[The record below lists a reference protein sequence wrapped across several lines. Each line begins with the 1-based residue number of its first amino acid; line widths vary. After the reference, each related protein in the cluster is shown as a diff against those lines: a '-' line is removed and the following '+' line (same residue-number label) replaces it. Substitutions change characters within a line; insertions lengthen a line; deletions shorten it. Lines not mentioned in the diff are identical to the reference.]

1 MCWVSGLLSFSQKL
15 SVFSQ
20 IIIVKLWEALGS
32 PKTLWEVLRAKAT
45 YVQPFSPFHPFTFQR
60 AAFLPFYFFTLLP
73 LFFSSCDNPTPPAL
87 SRADSLKYSDPA
99 KALRIVNGMGKD
111 RGHEDHGA
119 LIALCKA
126 TATALS
132 GAMPQNDSLA
142 QVAVQYYSVHGDSL
156 RKAEACYAAALTYR
170 GFDDQRRALD
180 FFQQAGTAM
189 QGVKNGGLLGFML
202 YRDWGLLMK
211 AEPPYTDATAK
222 LSRAYG
228 YASAMGDKER
238 MAEAA
243 NLMGYEQMFAG
254 DMKGAY
260 GRFKAAAS
268 MALKAGAR
276 RQVAESYKNMAVA
289 CNYMGLYAEALGHI
303 DKAMAC
309 GGHPDPKVLYSI
321 KGSILAGLGRLDEA
335 RRFTAMSRKDG
346 RYYDLATYYMLMYQ
360 IEKKEG
366 NLSAA
371 LDMHE
376 RYALYL
382 DSTYEQ
388 MRSQKIS
395 GMQRLYDYST
405 LRAERNA
412 LKLESSR
419 LGYMALAAVALTLLV
434 AVVAV
439 LVYLRAKARA
449 REAMA
454 LKDNLMSRSIARMKE
469 RNYELMKE
477 RQKFRDREAE
487 LSSSLMGKD
496 EEIGRL
502 RQRQQELKM
511 RIFETDKVVAKIERT
526 RSMNESKKI
535 MSSQRIM
542 LSEGEKAQL
551 VQAADLCFDGFVE
564 RLKADFPT
572 LSDDDLCLCC
582 LMRMGVSNQDICIL
596 LGIGDYT
603 LRKRKY
609 RMKKVKMN
617 GEEFM

>member
-15 SVFSQ
+15 SDNNY
-20 IIIVKLWEALGS
+20 EALRS
-32 PKTLWEVLRAKAT
+32 PKTLWEALRPKAIRAAL
-45 YVQPFSPFHPFTFQR
+45 FTFSL
-60 AAFLPFYFFTLLP
+60 FHLFTFTLT
-73 LFFSSCDNPTPPAL
+73 SCHRPMPQAL
-87 SRADSLKYSDPA
+87 LTADSLKYSDPA
-99 KALRIVNGMGKD
+99 KALRIVDGMGKEGD
-111 RGHEDHGA
+111 MEAQGA
-119 LIALCKA
+119 LFALCKA
-126 TATALS
+126 TATVLS
-132 GAMPQNDSLA
+132 GAMPQNDSLV
-142 QVAVQYYSVHGDSL
+142 QEAVQYYSVYGDSL

-170 GFDDQRRALD
+170 SFDDQRRALS
-180 FFQQAGTAM
+180 FFQQAGSAM
-189 QGVKNGGLLGFML
+189 QGVKDGGLLGFML

-211 AEPPYTDATAK
+211 AEPPYTEAMGK
-222 LSRAYG
+222 LRRAYG
-228 YASAMGDKER
+228 YAKAMGDATR
-238 MAEAA
+238 MAEAT
-243 NLMGYEQMFAG
+243 NLIGYEQMFAG

-260 GRFKAAAS
+260 SRFRAAAS

-289 CNYMGLYAEALGHI
+289 CNLMGLYAKALHYV
-303 DKAMAC
+303 DKATAC
-309 GGHPDPKVLYSI
+309 RGYPDPKVLYSI

-335 RRFTAMSRKDG
+335 RRFTEMSRKSG

-360 IEKKEG
+360 IEKKQG
-366 NLSAA
+366 DLAAA

-388 MRSQKIS
+388 MS
-395 GMQRLYDYST
+395 GGKLAEMQRLFDYSA

-412 LKLESSR
+412 LRLESSR
-419 LGYMALAAVALTLLV
+419 RGYMALAAVAMTLLV
-434 AVVAV
+434 LVVAV
-439 LVYLRAKARA
+439 LVYRRAKAKARA
-449 REAMA
+449 AMA
-454 LKDNLMSRSIARMKE
+454 LKDNLMSQSIARMKE

-477 RQKFRDREAE
+477 RQDFRDREAE
-487 LSSSLMGKD
+487 LSSSIVGKD

-511 RIFETDKVVAKIERT
+511 RIFEADEVVAKIERT

-535 MSSQRIM
+535 MSSQAIV
-542 LSEGEKAQL
+542 LSDGEKAQL

-572 LSDDDLCLCC
+572 LSADDLCLCC

-609 RMKKVKMN
+609 RMKTVKMN
-617 GEEFM
+617 GRELPN